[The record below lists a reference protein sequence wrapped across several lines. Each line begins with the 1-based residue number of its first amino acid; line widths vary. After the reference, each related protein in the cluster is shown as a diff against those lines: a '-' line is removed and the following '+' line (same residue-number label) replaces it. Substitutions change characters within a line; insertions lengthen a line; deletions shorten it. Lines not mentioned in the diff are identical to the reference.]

1 MTVAHDETSRSLWLT
16 ALYRLFVA
24 LFLIW
29 LATLAPG
36 EPGFVPA
43 APVHYLFLAAA
54 YLAFALVMVVLAR
67 NPEEALAGHFQY
79 KAIGGALL
87 DILAISLILLTAGGV
102 QTGLGLLLIPAIAAT
117 ATMTSGRTALF
128 MAATAT
134 LLILLTELA
143 VGPALPWPFLPAPT
157 QAGLLGAIL
166 FIAVFLTSRL
176 AQRAGSSEAQVAHQ
190 EEALASLSELNAQI
204 IARMGAGVIAVD
216 PDGQILSINEAARR
230 LLPLRTGTTIAE
242 LSPQLA
248 DIVNHWQQ
256 NSGLSELHLIPGDAE
271 QTELEVRLT
280 PLGTFGEQGALL
292 LLDDA
297 AETKRRAQA
306 TKLQA
311 IGRLT
316 ASIAHEIRNPIGAIS
331 HSAQLLAESP
341 NLHGPDQR
349 LLAIIQKQ
357 SLRVDG
363 VIRNVLGLSRG
374 GLPQRDL
381 FCLQD
386 RLERFAEDFC
396 AAMQIPEHSL
406 YVSIH
411 PEDSQVLF
419 DPSQLNQVLW
429 NLCMNAR
436 LHGGHDQHG
445 TGPVILRGGAGQ
457 IRRSVTLDVID
468 EGPGIASEDL
478 DGLFEP
484 FSSKSPGGTGL
495 GLYISKLLC
504 ENNGAALEYVQQP
517 RGGCFR
523 ILFAPTDAPTRETN
537 PRDPHAPA
545 DGPEHA

>member
-1 MTVAHDETSRSLWLT
+1 MIVHDETSRSLWLT

-36 EPGFVPA
+36 DPGFVPA
-43 APVHYLFLAAA
+43 APVHYLFIATA
-54 YLAFALVMVVLAR
+54 YLAFALALVVLTR
-67 NPEEALAGHFQY
+67 NPEETLAGLFQY

-87 DILAISLILLTAGGV
+87 DVLAISLILLTAGGV

-117 ATMTSGRTALF
+117 ATMTSGRTSLF

-134 LLILLTELA
+134 LMILLTELA
-143 VGPALPWPFLPAPT
+143 MGPAMPWSFEPGPT
-157 QAGLLGAIL
+157 QAGLLGATL

-176 AQRAGSSEAQVAHQ
+176 AQRVGSSEAQVAHQ
-190 EEALASLSELNAQI
+190 EMTLASLSELNALI

-216 PDGQILSINEAARR
+216 PEGNVLSINEAARR
-230 LLPLRTGTTIAE
+230 LLPLRTGSTIGE

-248 DIVNHWQQ
+248 AIVQRWQQ
-256 NSGLSELHLIPGDAE
+256 NSGRSEVHVIPGDAE

-280 PLGTFGEQGALL
+280 PLGMFGEQGALL

-297 AETKRRAQA
+297 AEIKRRSHA

-316 ASIAHEIRNPIGAIS
+316 ASIAHEIRNPLGAIS
-331 HSAQLLAESP
+331 HSAQLLSESP
-341 NLHGPDQR
+341 NLDAADQR
-349 LLAIIQKQ
+349 LLNIIHKQ
-357 SLRVDG
+357 SRRVDG

-374 GLPQRDL
+374 GSPHREM
-381 FCLQD
+381 FRLQD

-396 AAMQIPEHSL
+396 SAMQIPRDSL
-406 YVSIH
+406 HVSIH
-411 PEDSQVLF
+411 PEDSEVLF

-436 LHGGHDQHG
+436 LHGGHDQADS
-445 TGPVILRGGAGQ
+445 GPVILRGGAGQ

-468 EGPGIASEDL
+468 DGPGIPPEDRE
-478 DGLFEP
+478 GLFEP

-495 GLYISKLLC
+495 GLYISRLLC
-504 ENNGAALEYVQQP
+504 ENNGAALEYVEQP

-523 ILFAPTDAPTRETN
+523 ILFAPSDSQ
-537 PRDPHAPA
+537 DPQANLK
-545 DGPEHA
+545 

>member
-1 MTVAHDETSRSLWLT
+1 MIVHDETSRSLWLT

-36 EPGFVPA
+36 DPGFVPA
-43 APVHYLFLAAA
+43 APVHYLFIATA
-54 YLAFALVMVVLAR
+54 YLAFALALVVLTR
-67 NPEEALAGHFQY
+67 NPEETLAGLFQY

-87 DILAISLILLTAGGV
+87 DVLAISLILLTAGGV

-117 ATMTSGRTALF
+117 ATMTSGRTSLF

-134 LLILLTELA
+134 LMILLTELA
-143 VGPALPWPFLPAPT
+143 MGPAMPWSFEPGPT
-157 QAGLLGAIL
+157 QAGLLGATL

-176 AQRAGSSEAQVAHQ
+176 AQRVGSSEAQVAHQ
-190 EEALASLSELNAQI
+190 EMTLASLSELNALI

-216 PDGQILSINEAARR
+216 PEGNVLSINEAARR
-230 LLPLRTGTTIAE
+230 LLPLRTGSTIGE

-248 DIVNHWQQ
+248 AIVQRWQQ
-256 NSGLSELHLIPGDAE
+256 NSGRSEVHVIPGDAE

-280 PLGTFGEQGALL
+280 PLGMFGEQGALL

-297 AETKRRAQA
+297 AEIKRRSHA

-316 ASIAHEIRNPIGAIS
+316 ASIAHEIRNPLGAIS
-331 HSAQLLAESP
+331 HSAQLLSESP
-341 NLHGPDQR
+341 NLDAADQR
-349 LLAIIQKQ
+349 LLNIIHKQ
-357 SLRVDG
+357 SRRVDG

-374 GLPQRDL
+374 GSPHREM
-381 FCLQD
+381 FRLQD

-396 AAMQIPEHSL
+396 SAMQIPRDSL
-406 YVSIH
+406 HVSIH
-411 PEDSQVLF
+411 PEDSEVLF

-436 LHGGHDQHG
+436 LHGGHDQ
-445 TGPVILRGGAGQ
+445 TDSGPVILRGGAGQ

-468 EGPGIASEDL
+468 DGPGIPPDDRE
-478 DGLFEP
+478 GLFEP

-495 GLYISKLLC
+495 GLYISRLLC
-504 ENNGAALEYVQQP
+504 ENNGAALEYVEQP

-523 ILFAPTDAPTRETN
+523 ILFAPSDSQDPETN
-537 PRDPHAPA
+537 LK
-545 DGPEHA
+545 